1 MSNFQDQVK
10 AKMHQSV
17 EHFKQ
22 ELKNLRTNRANPGML
37 DGVHVEVYGTSMRIK
52 ELANVTTPESRML
65 LVTPFDHSTTGHI
78 AKAIEKA
85 NLGVMPIVDGHNVRI
100 TIPPMDEAMRK
111 EIVKIGKKKAEEAK
125 VSIREI
131 RKKSNE
137 QIRSMKT
144 NEEITEDVEK
154 KMEKQVQELT
164 DASCKEIDQL
174 FLARE
179 KEIMT
184 V

>member
-10 AKMHQSV
+10 QKMNQAL
-17 EHFKQ
+17 EHYKQ

-65 LVTPFDHSTTGHI
+65 LVSPFDASTTGPI

-85 NLGVMPIVDGHNVRI
+85 NLGVMPIVDGHHIRI
-100 TIPPMDEAMRK
+100 TIPPMDESTRK
-111 EIVKIGKKKAEEAK
+111 EIVKIAKKKGEDAK
-125 VSIREI
+125 IAIRDI
-131 RKKSNE
+131 RRKSNE
-137 QIRSMKT
+137 LAKQMK
-144 NEEITEDVEK
+144 EKGEITEDMIK
-154 KMEKQVQELT
+154 KMEKQVQDMT
-164 DASCKEIDQL
+164 DHACKEVDNL
-174 FLARE
+174 FAMRE
-179 KEIMT
+179 KEILT